1 MTPREVILTVGFGCL
16 GITFL
21 IILFSFIG
29 SPYELVERFVEWVK
43 RLRLERA
50 TKADKCM
57 NCGTLAREIVR
68 RAGATRI
75 RRKIRQEV
83 VEALRMTIVP
93 RRVRVP

>member
-1 MTPREVILTVGFGCL
+1 MGALNAALVYNATDPCQVCDQPNFLTVFHLDPRFPGYTDRANVKMAAG
-16 GITFL
+16 
-21 IILFSFIG
+21 
-29 SPYELVERFVEWVK
+29 LVQ
-43 RLRLERA
+43 
-50 TKADKCM
+50 ADKCM

-93 RRVRVP
+93 RRVRIP

>member
-50 TKADKCM
+50 TKADKAKKGRHHL
-57 NCGTLAREIVR
+57 NGPDSQDDPQVADHPSDDSAYQDDE
-68 RAGATRI
+68 
-75 RRKIRQEV
+75 K
-83 VEALRMTIVP
+83 EAA
-93 RRVRVP
+93 